1 VLLNGHALQAQ
12 IPFSTA
18 PEKEA
23 TRNGNKQ
30 FEKENYA
37 EAEAAYKKALDKKNN
52 MPEANFN
59 LGDAQYQQKRYEEA
73 EKQFTLSAKTNS
85 DNTVKAKAYH
95 NLGNSF

>member
-1 VLLNGHALQAQ
+1 MEIYNNNYWNSVSRSLGVSVLAVLLNGHALQAQ

-59 LGDAQYQQKRYEEA
+59 LGRCAIP
-73 EKQFTLSAKTNS
+73 T
-85 DNTVKAKAYH
+85 KA
-95 NLGNSF
+95 L